1 MITVNFKGMI
11 NNHLDNGSGISLLVG
26 FILAFSNGV
35 FGWLANIHFT
45 SSLNGWMQALIL
57 GIIGSTATFFTN
69 KFWKFV
75 EKKYKAHKQK
85 NKTNEQES

>member
-45 SSLNGWMQALIL
+45 SNLNGWMQALIL
-57 GIIGSTATFFTN
+57 GVIGSTATFFTN

-75 EKKYKAHKQK
+75 EKKYKTHKQ
-85 NKTNEQES
+85 NI